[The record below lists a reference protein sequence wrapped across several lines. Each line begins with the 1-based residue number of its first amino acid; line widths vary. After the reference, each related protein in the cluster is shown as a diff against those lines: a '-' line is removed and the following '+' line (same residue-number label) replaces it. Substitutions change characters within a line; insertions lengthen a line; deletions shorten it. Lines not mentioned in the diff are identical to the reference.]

1 MIPRLEPP
9 ADSDKEFSAEIQIRE
24 LKSCTIDNE
33 QVLWTQ
39 TGGAWLVYIFQC
51 PEGRARQ
58 QKQKLIKPIFIRAVF
73 CLTTASRSQSAVK
86 ARSNTPLSIVTGFKG
101 TNFLR

>member
-33 QVLWTQ
+33 QVYGHRQEVLGLFISSSVPKEEPDNKNKNSLNRSLSELCFASLLLAAANLPSRQGQ
-39 TGGAWLVYIFQC
+39 TLPYV
-51 PEGRARQ
+51 
-58 QKQKLIKPIFIRAVF
+58 
-73 CLTTASRSQSAVK
+73 
-86 ARSNTPLSIVTGFKG
+86 
-101 TNFLR
+101 

>member
-33 QVLWTQ
+33 QVYGHRQEVLGLFISSSIPKEEPDNKNKKLCFASLLLAAANLPSRQGQ
-39 TGGAWLVYIFQC
+39 TLPY
-51 PEGRARQ
+51 
-58 QKQKLIKPIFIRAVF
+58 L
-73 CLTTASRSQSAVK
+73 
-86 ARSNTPLSIVTGFKG
+86 
-101 TNFLR
+101 